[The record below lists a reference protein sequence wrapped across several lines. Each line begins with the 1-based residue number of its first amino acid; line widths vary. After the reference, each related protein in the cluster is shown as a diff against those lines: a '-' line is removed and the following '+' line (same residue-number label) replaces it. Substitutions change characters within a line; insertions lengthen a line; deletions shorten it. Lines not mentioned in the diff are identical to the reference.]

1 MCNNKQQTLLFTHTK
16 IHRKLI
22 IDSLGLNVE
31 NTLETQQTAF
41 DEEGHE
47 MFHEDGAKWA
57 LEVEIESANCELL
70 E

>member
-16 IHRKLI
+16 IPRKLI

-31 NTLETQQTAF
+31 NRLETKQTAF

-47 MFHEDGAKWA
+47 MFYENGA
-57 LEVEIESANCELL
+57 LEGEIESANCELL